1 MHKID
6 LRTREVGAAFKI
18 SSTYACQQTQIMD
31 GENVMKSE
39 MESRGSLR

>member
-1 MHKID
+1 MHTVS
-6 LRTREVGAAFKI
+6 LGTREVGDAIKI
-18 SSTYACQQTQIMD
+18 LSMYACQRTQIMD

>member
-1 MHKID
+1 MHTVS

-18 SSTYACQQTQIMD
+18 SSTYACQQTQIME
-31 GENVMKSE
+31 GHNVMKSE

>member
-1 MHKID
+1 MHTVS
-6 LRTREVGAAFKI
+6 LGTREVGAAVKI
-18 SSTYACQQTQIMD
+18 SSTCACQQTQILD